1 MSLSLEL
8 RLLMIRLCILLT
20 LGIVMGA
27 ITYGVSGAGG
37 FFTVDGQSVKYN
49 SDIDAVVGFC
59 LASSRICCETGK
71 TCADGVQMC
80 NTNSSFLNAQQ
91 WPWILIYSFVILVV
105 FVCVWYV
112 SRCLSFC

>member
-1 MSLSLEL
+1 
-8 RLLMIRLCILLT
+8 
-20 LGIVMGA
+20 MGA

-71 TCADGVQMC
+71 TCGDKVPMC
-80 NTNSSFLNAQQ
+80 STSSSFLNAQQ
-91 WPWILIYSFVILVV
+91 WYKAHTQLHTAPATEWREASGTNSLIF
-105 FVCVWYV
+105 
-112 SRCLSFC
+112 